1 MRLGGI
7 DRRRAR
13 KILRRWYG
21 CVVAR
26 FEQWRFRDGQPK
38 LGLAAVDRRAVTGIC
53 RRSPEGSAMLVRR
66 QVSSNWLAA
75 LMAKL
80 RRCTRSGRGVT
91 AVALSGPP
99 QWPSAET
106 RHLAPER
113 ARLLLAV
120 SEYLRQPL
128 YALSLASE
136 GLRRQFEQAP
146 GSSAWPQMRASLS
159 SLDDR
164 IDALGLIASLDSGSL
179 HPEMVDFSVQPLLD
193 HLDVAFGHLAT
204 GKGLRWDVTPSL
216 AKVRSNPVLLER
228 MLANLVDNAIRFTTT
243 GGVVVSSRLS
253 GSFLLLQVWD
263 TGLGIDPLYH
273 ERIFEA
279 FVRDASDGDRGA
291 GLGLPIVKSGARVL
305 GIDLSLRS
313 VPGRG
318 SCFSVRVPMVRDT
331 AAVMSLARQGL
342 SAAGCSP

>member
-1 MRLGGI
+1 
-7 DRRRAR
+7 
-13 KILRRWYG
+13 
-21 CVVAR
+21 
-26 FEQWRFRDGQPK
+26 
-38 LGLAAVDRRAVTGIC
+38 
-53 RRSPEGSAMLVRR
+53 MLMRR

-75 LMAKL
+75 LMARL
-80 RRCTRSGRGVT
+80 RRGARSGRGAT
-91 AVALSGPP
+91 AVTLSGPP

-120 SEYLRQPL
+120 SEYLRQPF

-136 GLRRQFEQAP
+136 GVLRNLEQAP
-146 GSSAWPQMRASLS
+146 GSAALPQMRASLS

-179 HPEMVDFSVQPLLD
+179 HPERVDFSVQPLLD
-193 HLDVAFGHLAT
+193 RLDVAFGHVAI

-216 AKVRSNPVLLER
+216 ARVRSNPVLLER

-273 ERIFEA
+273 GRIFEA
-279 FVRDASDGDRGA
+279 FFRDAPDGDRGA
-291 GLGLPIVKSGARVL
+291 GLGLPIVQSGARVL
-305 GIDLSLRS
+305 GIDVSLRS

-318 SCFSVRVPMVRDT
+318 SCFSMRVPMVRDAVVRRSLA
-331 AAVMSLARQGL
+331 AAVL
-342 SAAGCSP
+342 SPVG